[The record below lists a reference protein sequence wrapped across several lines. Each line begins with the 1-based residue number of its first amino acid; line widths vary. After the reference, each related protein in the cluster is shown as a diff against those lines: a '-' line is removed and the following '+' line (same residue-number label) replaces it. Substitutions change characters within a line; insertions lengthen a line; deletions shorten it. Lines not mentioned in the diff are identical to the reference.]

1 VTGVSRQ
8 KNGAITNMNKFSYFA
23 KYIIVVL
30 IGGLLNAC
38 SANSVLIR
46 QDDQTFFKAEQQLQR
61 TEKTVD
67 ELKPEPSERSLFMQA
82 EGFYRYRFL
91 PPERSTG
98 KYLAE
103 AAAAITDFPGFQS
116 LAGSLDLQDLRFRA
130 PDSAVQLWETLLEL
144 HPQTNLRPLT
154 LYRLGWAY
162 RNVGVQGLPRS
173 SPEAFNELI
182 KEQPNSSLAAFAKKA
197 ETVPWKSKETAAVRS
212 LIPGFGQMYL
222 GETRNG
228 LVRLGIAVAAL
239 LVAAVPVY
247 AATRGHTSSWEVAAG
262 VGGLIVLSFDFTT
275 SYEDAMHGVVRW
287 NERAESEFNLANP
300 SAP

>member
-1 VTGVSRQ
+1 M
-8 KNGAITNMNKFSYFA
+8 KIFPYAA
-23 KYIIVVL
+23 KYIGMML
-30 IGGLLNAC
+30 IGGLLTAC

-46 QDDQTFFKAEQQLQR
+46 QDDQTFFKAQQQLQR

-67 ELKPEPSERSLFMQA
+67 AFKPEPAERSLFLQA

-91 PPERSTG
+91 PPEQSTG

-130 PDSAVQLWETLLEL
+130 PDSAVQIWETLLEL
-144 HPQTNLRPLT
+144 HPQTKLRPLI

-162 RNVGVQGLPRS
+162 RSVGAQGLPRT

-182 KEQPNSSLAAFAKKA
+182 KEQPNSSLAAFAKEAK
-197 ETVPWKSKETAAVRS
+197 TVPWKSKETAAFRS

-228 LVRLGIAVAAL
+228 LVRLGIAIASLIMVAA
-239 LVAAVPVY
+239 PVY
-247 AATRGHTSSWEVAAG
+247 AAAHGHHISSLDVTAS
-262 VGGLIVLSFDFTT
+262 VVGLIVLSFDFTS
-275 SYEDAMHGVVRW
+275 SYDDSMHGVVLW

>member
-1 VTGVSRQ
+1 
-8 KNGAITNMNKFSYFA
+8 MNKFSYAA
-23 KYIIVVL
+23 KYISMML
-30 IGGLLNAC
+30 IGASLYAC
-38 SANSVLIR
+38 STNSVLIR
-46 QDDQTFFKAEQQLQR
+46 QDDQTFSKAQQQFQR
-61 TEKTVD
+61 TEKMVD
-67 ELKPEPSERSLFMQA
+67 EFKPEPSERSLFLQA

-91 PPERSTG
+91 PPKRSTA
-98 KYLAE
+98 KYWAE

-162 RNVGVQGLPRS
+162 RSVGAPGLPRS
-173 SPEAFNELI
+173 SDEAFNELI
-182 KEQPNSSLAAFAKKA
+182 KDQPNSSLAEFAKEAK
-197 ETVPWKSKETAAVRS
+197 TIPWKSKETAAVRS
-212 LIPGFGQMYL
+212 IIPGFGQMYL

-239 LVAAVPVY
+239 VAVAAPVY
-247 AATRGHTSSWEVAAG
+247 AAAHGGHTSSLDAVAG
-262 VGGLIVLSFDFTT
+262 VGGLIVLSFDFTS
-275 SYEDAMHGVVRW
+275 SYEETMRGVVRW
-287 NERAESEFNLANP
+287 NERAESEFNLTHP

>member
-1 VTGVSRQ
+1 MDTFPYTV
-8 KNGAITNMNKFSYFA
+8 
-23 KYIIVVL
+23 KYIGMML

-46 QDDQTFFKAEQQLQR
+46 QDDQTFSIAQQQLQR

-67 ELKPEPSERSLFMQA
+67 EYKPEPSERSLFLQA

-91 PPERSTG
+91 PPERSIG

-116 LAGSLDLQDLRFRA
+116 LAGSLDLEDLRFRA
-130 PDSAVQLWETLLEL
+130 PDSAVQIWETLLEL
-144 HPQTNLRPLT
+144 HPQTKLRPLT

-162 RNVGVQGLPRS
+162 RSVGAQGLPRT
-173 SPEAFNELI
+173 SPGAFDELI
-182 KEQPNSSLAAFAKKA
+182 KEQPNSSLAAFAKEAK
-197 ETVPWKSKETAAVRS
+197 TIPWKSKETAAVRS

-239 LVAAVPVY
+239 LAVAAPVY
-247 AATRGHTSSWEVAAG
+247 AAAHSHHTSSLDVAAG
-262 VGGLIVLSFDFTT
+262 VVGLIVLSFDFTS
-275 SYEDAMHGVVRW
+275 SYDDTMRGVVLW

>member
-1 VTGVSRQ
+1 
-8 KNGAITNMNKFSYFA
+8 MNKFQHAATHF
-23 KYIIVVL
+23 ITML
-30 IGGLLNAC
+30 IFCLLNASC
-38 SANSVLIR
+38 STNSVLIR
-46 QDDQTFFKAEQQLQR
+46 QDDQVFSKAQQQLQR
-61 TEKTVD
+61 TKIIVD
-67 ELKPEPSERSLFMQA
+67 ELKPEPSERSLFLQA

-91 PPERSTG
+91 PPGESDA

-103 AAAAITDFPGFQS
+103 AASAITDFPGFQS
-116 LAGSLDLQDLRFRA
+116 LAGSLDLEDLRFRA

-144 HPQTNLRPLT
+144 YPHTKLRPLT

-173 SPEAFNELI
+173 SPDDAFNELI
-182 KEQPNSSLAAFAKKA
+182 REQPNSLLSAFAKEAK
-197 ETVPWKSKETAAVRS
+197 TVPWKSKETAAVRS

-228 LVRLGIAVAAL
+228 LIRLGIAAAALIAVAA
-239 LVAAVPVY
+239 PVY
-247 AATRGHTSSWEVAAG
+247 AAAHSGHNSSLDVAVG
-262 VGGLIVLSFDFTT
+262 IGGLIVLSFDFTS

-287 NERAESEFNLANP
+287 NERAESKFNLANP

>member
-1 VTGVSRQ
+1 
-8 KNGAITNMNKFSYFA
+8 MNKFPYAA
-23 KYIIVVL
+23 KYIIVML
-30 IGGLLNAC
+30 IAGLLNAC
-38 SANSVLIR
+38 AASSVLIR
-46 QDDQTFFKAEQQLQR
+46 QDDQTFSRAQQQLQR

-67 ELKPEPSERSLFMQA
+67 ELKPEPSERILFMQA

-91 PPERSTG
+91 PSERSTG

-116 LAGSLDLQDLRFRA
+116 LAGSLGLQELRFRA

-144 HPQTNLRPLT
+144 HPQTRLRPLT

-162 RNVGVQGLPRS
+162 RSVGTQGLPRS

-182 KEQPNSSLAAFAKKA
+182 KEQPNSSLAAFAKEAK
-197 ETVPWKSKETAAVRS
+197 TVPWKSKETAAVRS

-239 LVAAVPVY
+239 VAVAAPAY
-247 AATRGHTSSWEVAAG
+247 AAARGRHVSPLEVAAG
-262 VGGLIVLSFDFTT
+262 LGGLIVLSFDFTS
-275 SYEDAMHGVVRW
+275 SYDDAVRGVVRW
-287 NERAESEFNLANP
+287 NERAESEFNRANP

>member
-1 VTGVSRQ
+1 
-8 KNGAITNMNKFSYFA
+8 MNKFSYAA
-23 KYIIVVL
+23 KYIIIML
-30 IGGLLNAC
+30 IAGLLNAC
-38 SANSVLIR
+38 AASSVLIR
-46 QDDQTFFKAEQQLQR
+46 QDDQTFSKAQQQLQR

-67 ELKPEPSERSLFMQA
+67 ELKPEPSERILFMQA

-91 PPERSTG
+91 PSQRSTG

-116 LAGSLDLQDLRFRA
+116 LAGSLGLQELRFRA
-130 PDSAVQLWETLLEL
+130 PDSAIQLWETLLEL

-162 RNVGVQGLPRS
+162 RSVGVQGLPRS
-173 SPEAFNELI
+173 SPEAFDELI
-182 KEQPNSSLAAFAKKA
+182 KEQPNSSLATFAKEAK
-197 ETVPWKSKETAAVRS
+197 TVPWKSKETAAVRS

-239 LVAAVPVY
+239 AAVVAPVY
-247 AATRGHTSSWEVAAG
+247 AAAHGRHISSLEVAAG
-262 VGGLIVLSFDFTT
+262 VGGLIVLSFDFTS
-275 SYEDAMHGVVRW
+275 SYDDAARGVVLW
-287 NERAESEFNLANP
+287 NERVESEFNLANP

>member
-1 VTGVSRQ
+1 M
-8 KNGAITNMNKFSYFA
+8 KKFPYTA
-23 KYIIVVL
+23 KYIGMML

-46 QDDQTFFKAEQQLQR
+46 QDDQTFLKAQQQLQL
-61 TEKTVD
+61 TEKTVE
-67 ELKPEPSERSLFMQA
+67 ELKPEPSERGLFLQA

-91 PPERSTG
+91 PTERSTG

-130 PDSAVQLWETLLEL
+130 SDSAVQLWETLLEL

-182 KEQPNSSLAAFAKKA
+182 KEQPDSSLAALAKEAK
-197 ETVPWKSKETAAVRS
+197 TIPWKSKETAAVRS

-228 LVRLGIAVAAL
+228 LIRLGIAVAAL
-239 LVAAVPVY
+239 LAVAAPVY
-247 AATRGHTSSWEVAAG
+247 AAAHGGHTSSLDIAAG
-262 VGGLIVLSFDFTT
+262 VAGLIVLSFDFTS

-287 NERAESEFNLANP
+287 NERAESEFNLAHP

>member
-1 VTGVSRQ
+1 
-8 KNGAITNMNKFSYFA
+8 MDKFPHA
-23 KYIIVVL
+23 VKYIGMML

-46 QDDQTFFKAEQQLQR
+46 QDDQTFSTAQQQLQR

-67 ELKPEPSERSLFMQA
+67 EYKPEPSERSLFLQA

-116 LAGSLDLQDLRFRA
+116 LAGSLDLEDLRFRA
-130 PDSAVQLWETLLEL
+130 PDSAVQIWETLLEL
-144 HPQTNLRPLT
+144 HPQTKLRPLT

-162 RNVGVQGLPRS
+162 RSVGAQGLPRT
-173 SPEAFNELI
+173 SPEAFDELI
-182 KEQPNSSLAAFAKKA
+182 KEQPNSSLAAFAKEAK
-197 ETVPWKSKETAAVRS
+197 TIPWKSKETAAVRS

-239 LVAAVPVY
+239 LAVAAPVY
-247 AATRGHTSSWEVAAG
+247 AAAHGHHTSSLDVAAG
-262 VGGLIVLSFDFTT
+262 VGGLIVLSFDFTS
-275 SYEDAMHGVVRW
+275 SYDDTMRGVVLW

>member
-1 VTGVSRQ
+1 
-8 KNGAITNMNKFSYFA
+8 MNKFSYAA
-23 KYIIVVL
+23 KYILVML

-38 SANSVLIR
+38 AASSVLIR
-46 QDDQTFFKAEQQLQR
+46 QDDQTFSKAQQQLQR

-67 ELKPEPSERSLFMQA
+67 ELKPEPSERILFMQA

-91 PPERSTG
+91 PSERSTE

-116 LAGSLDLQDLRFRA
+116 LAGSLSLQELRFRA

-162 RNVGVQGLPRS
+162 RSVGAQGLPRS
-173 SPEAFNELI
+173 SPGAFNELI
-182 KEQPNSSLAAFAKKA
+182 KEQPNSSLAAFAREA
-197 ETVPWKSKETAAVRS
+197 ETVPWKSKETAAFRS

-239 LVAAVPVY
+239 AAVVAPVY
-247 AATRGHTSSWEVAAG
+247 AAAHGRHVSSLDVAAG
-262 VGGLIVLSFDFTT
+262 LGGLIVLSFDFTS
-275 SYEDAMHGVVRW
+275 SYDDAMRGVVRW
-287 NERAESEFNLANP
+287 NERAESEFNRANP

>member
-1 VTGVSRQ
+1 
-8 KNGAITNMNKFSYFA
+8 MNKFPYA
-23 KYIIVVL
+23 PKYIMVML

-46 QDDQTFFKAEQQLQR
+46 QDDQTFSKAQQQLQR

-67 ELKPEPSERSLFMQA
+67 EFKPEPSERSLFLQA

-91 PPERSTG
+91 PSERSSA

-116 LAGSLDLQDLRFRA
+116 LAGSLDLEELRFRA

-144 HPQTNLRPLT
+144 HPQTKLRPLT

-162 RNVGVQGLPRS
+162 RSVGAQGLPRS
-173 SPEAFNELI
+173 SPDEAFNELI
-182 KEQPNSSLAAFAKKA
+182 KDHPNSSLAAFAKEAK
-197 ETVPWKSKETAAVRS
+197 TIPWKSKETAAVRS

-228 LVRLGIAVAAL
+228 LVRLGIAVAS
-239 LVAAVPVY
+239 LVAVAAPFY
-247 AATRGHTSSWEVAAG
+247 AATHGHHTSSLDVAAG
-262 VGGLIVLSFDFTT
+262 LVGLIVLSFDFTS
-275 SYEDAMHGVVRW
+275 SYEDTMRGVVRW
-287 NERAESEFNLANP
+287 NERAESEFNFANP

>member
-1 VTGVSRQ
+1 
-8 KNGAITNMNKFSYFA
+8 MDKFPHA
-23 KYIIVVL
+23 VKYIGMML

-46 QDDQTFFKAEQQLQR
+46 QDDQTFSIAQQQLQR

-67 ELKPEPSERSLFMQA
+67 ELKPEPSERILFMQA

-91 PPERSTG
+91 PSERSTG

-116 LAGSLDLQDLRFRA
+116 LAGSLDLEDLRFRS
-130 PDSAVQLWETLLEL
+130 PDSAVQIWETLLEL
-144 HPQTNLRPLT
+144 HPQTKLRPLT

-162 RNVGVQGLPRS
+162 RNVGAQGLPRS
-173 SPEAFNELI
+173 SPEAFDELI
-182 KEQPNSSLAAFAKKA
+182 KEQPNSSLAAFAKEAK
-197 ETVPWKSKETAAVRS
+197 TIPWKSKETAAVRS

-239 LVAAVPVY
+239 LAVAAPVY
-247 AATRGHTSSWEVAAG
+247 AAAHGHHTSSLDVAAG
-262 VGGLIVLSFDFTT
+262 VVGLIVLSFDFTS
-275 SYEDAMHGVVRW
+275 SYDDTMRGVVLW

>member
-1 VTGVSRQ
+1 
-8 KNGAITNMNKFSYFA
+8 MNKFSYAA
-23 KYIIVVL
+23 KYILVML

-38 SANSVLIR
+38 AASSVLIR
-46 QDDQTFFKAEQQLQR
+46 QDDQTFSKAQQQLQR

-67 ELKPEPSERSLFMQA
+67 ELKPEPSERILFMQA

-91 PPERSTG
+91 PSERSTE

-116 LAGSLDLQDLRFRA
+116 LAGSLSLQELRFRA

-162 RNVGVQGLPRS
+162 RSVGAQGLPRS

-182 KEQPNSSLAAFAKKA
+182 KEQPNSSLAAFAREA
-197 ETVPWKSKETAAVRS
+197 ETVPWKSKETAAFRS

-239 LVAAVPVY
+239 VAVAAPVY
-247 AATRGHTSSWEVAAG
+247 AAAHGRHVSSLDVAAG
-262 VGGLIVLSFDFTT
+262 LGGLIVLSFDFTS
-275 SYEDAMHGVVRW
+275 SYDDALRGVVRW
-287 NERAESEFNLANP
+287 NERAESEFNRANP